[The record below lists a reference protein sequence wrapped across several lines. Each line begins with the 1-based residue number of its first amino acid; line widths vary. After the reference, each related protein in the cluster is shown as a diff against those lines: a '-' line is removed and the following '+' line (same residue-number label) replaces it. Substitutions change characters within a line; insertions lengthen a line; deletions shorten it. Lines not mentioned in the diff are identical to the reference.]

1 MRFMMLVKA
10 SEESESGVKIF
21 NEIARYNEQ
30 LAQAGVLLDLSE
42 LDPTASSA
50 RVKFAEGK
58 ASIVDGPF
66 NDTKEHIVG
75 YWLIQARSTEEA
87 IEWAKRVP
95 FRDGEIEVR
104 RLLELT
110 NDTV

>member
-1 MRFMMLVKA
+1 
-10 SEESESGVKIF
+10 
-21 NEIARYNEQ
+21 
-30 LAQAGVLLDLSE
+30 VLLDLSE
-42 LDPTASSA
+42 LDPTSDSA

-58 ASIVDGPF
+58 PSVVAGPVHH
-66 NDTKEHIVG
+66 TKEHIVG
-75 YWLIQARSTEEA
+75 YWLIQARTTEEA